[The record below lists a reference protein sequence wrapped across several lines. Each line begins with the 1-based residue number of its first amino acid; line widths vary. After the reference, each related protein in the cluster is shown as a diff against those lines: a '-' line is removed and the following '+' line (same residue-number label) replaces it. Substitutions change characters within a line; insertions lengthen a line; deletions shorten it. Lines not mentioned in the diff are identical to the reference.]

1 MTEQEILIGLNMTK
15 GLGNVRIKKLLE
27 AFGSASKIIKT
38 SKDQLKRIEGLSDE
52 VARDIIGIKDNPG
65 LLKELSLI
73 KKHKVDIITIVDKSY
88 PQNLKEIYDPPC
100 VLYVLG
106 GFSSEDGQ
114 AIGIV
119 GSRRASYYGLSVAE
133 KLAAGLSSLGI
144 TIVSGMARGIDSSA
158 HRGALK
164 AGGRTIA
171 VLGSGLTRIYPPE
184 NKPLFSQIQDN
195 GAVIS
200 EFPLET
206 EPFAKNFPRRNRII
220 SGLSLGV
227 VVVEAA
233 RNSGAMITAD
243 CALEQGRDVFA
254 VPGKV
259 DSNTSWGTNKLIKQ
273 GAKLVEDAQDILEE
287 LKGELKLKLKE
298 AKQEKPTKEKESP
311 GSVPSLSTEESA
323 IFDLLTSKPSYID
336 EIIDGAGIEA
346 GKVMAVLIKLEL
358 RHLIKQLP
366 GKMFVKI

>member
-1 MTEQEILIGLNMTK
+1 MTHQEILIGLNMVVD
-15 GLGNVRIKKLLE
+15 LGNIKLKRLVE
-27 AFGSASKIIKT
+27 TFGSPEEILKSSKGE
-38 SKDQLKRIEGLSDE
+38 LKRVEGISD
-52 VARDIIGIKDNPG
+52 GICDAITKIKENRE
-65 LLKELSLI
+65 LEKELGLI
-73 KKHKVDIITIVDKSY
+73 KKHKVDIITIVDSGY
-88 PQNLKEIYDPPC
+88 PQNLKEIYDPPT
-100 VLYVLG
+100 VLYVKG
-106 GFSSEDGQ
+106 GFKKQDSQ
-114 AIGIV
+114 AVGIV
-119 GSRRASYYGLSVAE
+119 GSRRASFYGLSVAE
-133 KLAAGLSSLGI
+133 KLAGDLAGLGI
-144 TIVSGMARGIDSSA
+144 TIASGMARGIDSSA

-171 VLGSGLTRIYPPE
+171 VLGSGLLRIYPPE
-184 NKPLFSQIQDN
+184 NKPLFNQIQDN

-298 AKQEKPTKEKESP
+298 AKQEKSTKEKETP
-311 GSVPSLSTEESA
+311 GSAPSLSTEESA
-323 IFDLLTSKPSYID
+323 IFDLLSSKPSYID

-346 GKVMAVLIKLEL
+346 GKVMSVLIKLEI

-366 GKMFVKI
+366 GKMFVKV